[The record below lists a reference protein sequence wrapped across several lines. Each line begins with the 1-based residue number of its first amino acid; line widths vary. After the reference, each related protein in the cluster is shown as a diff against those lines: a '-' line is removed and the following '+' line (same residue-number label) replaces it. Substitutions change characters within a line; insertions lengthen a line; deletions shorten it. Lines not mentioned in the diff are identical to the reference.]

1 MALPGGAEEGV
12 NQRGGIKIMATTKTT
27 IDVRGAACQGG
38 GALWALLSHFR
49 EIPKGGS
56 LELRT
61 DDYMAPLDIP
71 AWVIRHAWS
80 VTVRGLPRGRAFLI
94 RRPA

>member
-1 MALPGGAEEGV
+1 MTLPNDPEQRV
-12 NQRGGIKIMATTKTT
+12 NQRGGIKNMAANRT
-27 IDVRGAACQGG
+27 IDVRGATCPGG
-38 GALWALLSHFR
+38 GAQWALLSHFR
-49 EIPKGGS
+49 EVPKGGS

-71 AWVIRHAWS
+71 AWVIRHAWT
-80 VTVRGLPRGRAFLI
+80 VEVRGLPQGRAFLV